1 MMGMASGYDEEE
13 YKCILLE
20 TFLENIYLEDKEGDG
35 NITLDFSDVEVS
47 YVPSDLT
54 LNKMDRVPV
63 T

>member
-1 MMGMASGYDEEE
+1 MDLACGYDEEE
-13 YKCILLE
+13 CKCILLE
-20 TFLENIYLEDKEGDG
+20 TCLENIYLEDQEGDG
-35 NITLDFSDVEVS
+35 GITLDFSDVEVG